1 MAGWLLSLNNGPIV
15 DEFLFAANDLA
26 YAYFLF
32 QPQSS
37 NNPPLVLASSVL

>member
-37 NNPPLVLASSVL
+37 NNPPLVLVSSVL